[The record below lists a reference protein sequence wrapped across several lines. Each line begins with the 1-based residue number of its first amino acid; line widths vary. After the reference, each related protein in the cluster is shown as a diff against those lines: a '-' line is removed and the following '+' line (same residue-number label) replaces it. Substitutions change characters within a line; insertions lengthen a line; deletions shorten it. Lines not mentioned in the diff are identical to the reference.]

1 MTWPLTLGAAVF
13 VGYRP
18 SGLAW
23 FAITVTIIS
32 LATAA
37 RATGFLSGK
46 QIGRLASLV
55 EASIEL
61 RQKVLERDISEQD
74 REEARLKLL
83 SRVLDMPVADCATEP
98 TTNGSVRSALD
109 LLLSFEDRQA
119 NVGLQ

>member
-1 MTWPLTLGAAVF
+1 MTWPFIQGAVVF

-18 SGLAW
+18 SGLAA
-23 FAITVTIIS
+23 FAIAVTIIS

-46 QIGRLASLV
+46 QILRLASLT

-61 RQKVLERDISEQD
+61 RQKVLEREISEQD

-98 TTNGSVRSALD
+98 ATDGSVRSALD

-119 NVGLQ
+119 SADLQ